1 MKLPLAS
8 LFLCACAL
16 QAQPYINY
24 RGIVNGAS
32 YTPPGPIGSQIAQG
46 SVFSIFGSG
55 IGPAALVQVS
65 SFPLQTTLAGVSV
78 KVTQGSTTVNALP
91 IFVLAGQVDAIM
103 PSNAPLGQVSVR
115 VTYSGATSNPVIV
128 TVAQSSFGVFAANSG
143 GFGPGILQNFISPT
157 NQPINSL
164 TATAVPG
171 QAISLWGTGL
181 GPVPADNVAPTPG
194 NLPTQ
199 VEVFVGGQPA
209 SILYSGRAPCCSG
222 IDQIVFTVP
231 NNAPLGCYVPVQVRT
246 SQTTLSN
253 SVTMAIQNGGAPCS
267 DPANPIS
274 TAFIKGGKVSVAVLS
289 RSETYVD
296 VDTTQPT
303 DVTDDVGDITVRTAP
318 GGQFFFNPSISLPPA
333 GACITYTVSGNPPAR
348 TLPDFF
354 GGLGAEL
361 DAGASA
367 SVSGIS
373 SVSIPRAAASP
384 FYAAVLGTNDPV
396 FGAST
401 LVLNSSGT
409 TSISAAGGTG
419 VGAFSVNVPA
429 PPAWSWTNR
438 SQIVTIDRTEAL
450 ALTWSTTGLTN
461 ALLLIAGA
469 NYDLPS
475 NALSSFVCAASGG
488 SGSFSIPT
496 YILQAIPASRPQVGQ
511 SGGALTLGVVPQNAV
526 PFVASG
532 LDTGLAIQI
541 VSSTKSVLF
550 Q

>member
-8 LFLCACAL
+8 LFFCACAL

-46 SVFSIFGSG
+46 SVFSIFGNG
-55 IGPAALVQVS
+55 LGPATLVQVS
-65 SFPLQTTLAGVSV
+65 SFPLQPALAGVSV
-78 KVTQGSTTVNALP
+78 SVTQGTTTVNALP
-91 IFVLAGQVDAIM
+91 LFVLAGQVDAIM

-115 VTYSGATSNPVIV
+115 VTYNGATSNPVTA
-128 TVAQSSFGVFAANSG
+128 TVAQSSFGIFAANSG
-143 GFGPGILQNFISPT
+143 GFGPGILQNFISST

-164 TATAVPG
+164 TTPAAPG

-181 GPVPADNVAPTPG
+181 GPVAADNVVPTPG

-231 NNAPLGCYVPVQVRT
+231 SNAPLGCYVPVQVRT

-253 SVTMAIQNGGAPCS
+253 SVTMAIQNGGGSCS

-274 TAFIKGGKVSVAVLS
+274 AAFIKGGKVGVAFLA
-289 RSETYVD
+289 RSEVYID
-296 VDTTQPT
+296 VDTSQPT
-303 DVTDDVGDITVRTAP
+303 DVTDDVGEITVRTAP
-318 GGQFFFNPSISLPPA
+318 GGPFFFNPAISLPPP
-333 GACITYTVSGNPPAR
+333 GSCITYTISGNPPAS

-373 SVSIPRAAASP
+373 TVSIPRAAASP
-384 FYAAVLGTNDPV
+384 FYSAVLGTNDPV
-396 FGAST
+396 IGASA

-409 TSISAAGGTG
+409 TTVSAVGGTG
-419 VGAFSVNVPA
+419 VGAFSVTVPA
-429 PPAWSWTNR
+429 APALSWANR
-438 SQIVTIDRTEAL
+438 SQIVTIDRTQAL
-450 ALTWSTTGLTN
+450 PVTWSTAGLANT
-461 ALLLIAGA
+461 LLLIAGA

-475 NALSSFVCAASGG
+475 NVQRSVVCAAPTGA
-488 SGSFSIPT
+488 GSFTIPA
-496 YILQAIPASRPQVGQ
+496 YILQAIPASRAAVGQ
-511 SGGALTLGVVPQNAV
+511 SSGTLTLGVLPQNAA
-526 PFVASG
+526 PFTATG
-532 LDTGLAIQI
+532 LDTGLAIQVI
-541 VSSTKSVLF
+541 SSTKTVLF
-550 Q
+550 K

>member
-1 MKLPLAS
+1 MKLPLTS

-55 IGPAALVQVS
+55 LGPAALVQVS
-65 SFPLQTTLAGVSV
+65 SFPLQPALAGVSV
-78 KVTQGSTTVNALP
+78 KITQGSTTVNALP

-115 VTYSGATSNPVIV
+115 LTYNGATSNPVTA
-128 TVAQSSFGVFAANSG
+128 TVAQSSFGIFAANSA
-143 GFGPGILQNFISPT
+143 GFGPGILQNFISQT

-164 TATAVPG
+164 TATAAPG

-181 GPVPADNVAPTPG
+181 GPVSADNVAPTPG

-199 VEVFVGGQPA
+199 VEVFVAGQPA

-231 NNAPLGCYVPVQVRT
+231 NNAPLGCYVPVQIRT
-246 SQTTLSN
+246 AQTRLSN

-274 TAFIKGGKVSVAVLS
+274 AAFIKGGKVGVAVLS
-289 RSETYVD
+289 RFDAYVD
-296 VDTTQPT
+296 VDTTQPAG
-303 DVTDDVGDITVRTAP
+303 VTNDVGEITVRTAL

-333 GACITYTVSGNPPAR
+333 GSCITYTISGNPPR
-348 TLPDFF
+348 LTLPDFF
-354 GGLGAEL
+354 GGLGMEL
-361 DAGASA
+361 DAGPNV

-384 FYAAVLGTNDPV
+384 FYAAALGTNDPA

-409 TSISAAGGTG
+409 TAVSAAGGTG
-419 VGAFSVNVPA
+419 VGAFNINIPA
-429 PPAWSWTNR
+429 PPALSWTNR
-438 SQIVTIDRTEAL
+438 LQIVTIDRTQAL
-450 ALTWSTTGLTN
+450 PVTWTTTGLSNT
-461 ALLLIAGA
+461 LMIIGGS

-475 NALSSFVCAASGG
+475 NTQRSFVCTAPGG
-488 SGSFSIPT
+488 AGSFGVPA
-496 YILQAIPASRPQVGQ
+496 YILQAIPASRPNVGQ
-511 SGGALTLGVVPQNAV
+511 STGSLTLGALPQDTV
-526 PFVASG
+526 PFAASG
-532 LDTGLAIQI
+532 LDTGLAIQLFF
-541 VSSTKSVLF
+541 STKTVLF